1 MTQDELNQ
9 IRGVVR
15 EEIEPLKQ
23 DLSGLR
29 QDVSALKEDV
39 TTLKKGVSTLKQD
52 VSTLKEDMV
61 VVKKDVSSL
70 KGDVNTLK
78 GDVATLKEDVT
89 SLKKGQETLTLQ
101 VEVINRNQQRAG
113 RQSQADHQEIM
124 ERLVKIADISG
135 KDDKALER
143 RVDRIE
149 RHLTCNPRS
158 RKAGSGQ
165 VPLELSYLIFT

>member
-23 DLSGLR
+23 DLSGLK
-29 QDVSALKEDV
+29 QDVSALKGDV
-39 TTLKKGVSTLKQD
+39 TTLKKD

-61 VVKKDVSSL
+61 LVKKDVSSL

-124 ERLVKIADISG
+124 ERQVKTADISG